1 MLFNNSTIKRT
12 IVTLKKKDDEF
23 QTTIS
28 HCRLFNC
35 GVSEKG
41 CKFLASVLSTKH
53 SVLKELDLSENNLK
67 DTDTKL
73 LNILL
78 EDPGSKLDQLK

>member
-1 MLFNNSTIKRT
+1 MNYK
-12 IVTLKKKDDEF
+12 
-23 QTTIS
+23 TTIS

-41 CKFLASVLSTKH
+41 CVFLASVLSGKH
-53 SVLKELDLSENNLK
+53 SVLKELDLSGNNLK

-78 EDPGSKLDQLK
+78 DDPGYKLDQLK

>member
-1 MLFNNSTIKRT
+1 MLNTSTKIE
-12 IVTLKKKDDEF
+12 VTLRKKKKGDKF
-23 QTTIS
+23 QSTIS

-41 CKFLASVLSTKH
+41 CEFLASVLRGKH

-67 DTDTKL
+67 DTDTRL
-73 LNILL
+73 LNILI
-78 EDPGSKLDQLK
+78 EDPGYKLEQLK